1 VKSRLLLVLAT
12 ASLLVSVR
20 ATGQGEGDLLA
31 QARARVREGKVDS
44 AVVLLRRITDSAS
57 WNDSLRRI
65 DALVLLG
72 IAHYYRGDGAA
83 SLAAFSAA
91 LELDPALEVPRL
103 AELDSLLGAL
113 FDSARIVAAS
123 APDPDSLYS
132 CSPRCQGVDIP
143 PKPVDAEPGMT
154 GSVLLLADVGDDDR
168 LHGTALLR
176 AIVDTL
182 GRVETGSVEVV
193 HSTLPRE
200 ILDQAVQDLLVARY
214 RPGRAHG
221 RAVRV
226 LIEERIDLRPKTH

>member
-1 VKSRLLLVLAT
+1 MKWRLLLVLAT

-20 ATGQGEGDLLA
+20 AAGQGEGDLLA

-113 FDSARIVAAS
+113 FDSARIVATS

-132 CSPRCQGVDIP
+132 CSPRCEGVDIP
-143 PKPVDAEPGMT
+143 PKPLDAGPRMS
-154 GSVLLLADVGDDDR
+154 GSVLLLTDVGDEDR

-200 ILDQAVQDLLVARY
+200 ILDQTVQDLLVARY

-226 LIEERIDLRPKTH
+226 LIEERIDLHPKTH